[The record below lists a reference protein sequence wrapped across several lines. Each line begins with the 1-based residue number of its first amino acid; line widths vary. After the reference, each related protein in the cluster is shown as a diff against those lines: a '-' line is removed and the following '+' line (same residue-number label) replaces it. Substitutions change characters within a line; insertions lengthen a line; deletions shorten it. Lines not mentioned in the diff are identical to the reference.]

1 VTLEIERCDSVAY
14 GGEIKALFL
23 RNGYPA
29 FPATFDRAYPGAV
42 SAGGASWVARNNRGT
57 VVGHQGV
64 FPRVFWD
71 ARRVLRA
78 ALFVDNLFDPTHR
91 NFWSAVE
98 LCRRTLADLFDA
110 GGVDFAYTDPTPG
123 SFAVLRAAGF
133 KTFGTLQR
141 FALPLHG
148 VYLGLHRL
156 LSRPEPLAVTRV
168 EGLLDRSVAEALRA
182 VQPRTQFRG
191 QRSLELYATRLSG
204 VTMPGWYW
212 LLLRSQ
218 RDAGAP
224 VAGLVLARCV
234 PGRAVLDVVD
244 VIWDQARLSAASVMH
259 AVARA
264 ARADGLQKLSLFTLA
279 ESHLARCLERCGFV
293 RRSDTLPLVLHPMH
307 QNVALPPAQDWLL
320 TSFDGSAW

>member
-1 VTLEIERCDSVAY
+1 FPSIAL
-14 GGEIKALFL
+14 LFL
-23 RNGYPA
+23 CILRRHPRSTL
-29 FPATFDRAYPGAV
+29 FPYT
-42 SAGGASWVARNNRGT
+42 T
-57 VVGHQGV
+57 
-64 FPRVFWD
+64 
-71 ARRVLRA
+71 
-78 ALFVDNLFDPTHR
+78 LF
-91 NFWSAVE
+91 
-98 LCRRTLADLFDA
+98 
-110 GGVDFAYTDPTPG
+110 
-123 SFAVLRAAGF
+123 
-133 KTFGTLQR
+133 
-141 FALPLHG
+141 
-148 VYLGLHRL
+148 
-156 LSRPEPLAVTRV
+156 
-168 EGLLDRSVAEALRA
+168 RS
-182 VQPRTQFRG
+182 
-191 QRSLELYATRLSG
+191 
-204 VTMPGWYW
+204 TMPGWYW